1 MADARGR
8 AVAYRLVKAR
18 RLLECFGVSCHDVK
32 ADSGGLY
39 MSCSVKVAGDLI
51 RFKFPMNRLGYR
63 FIRELERLDRLC
75 FEGSVNPEDVR
86 ILFATLSVPEVIYK
100 HRSRLRRATGLIK
113 DPKLQ
118 RWIIWRRITSPLRME
133 KSKIKGGV

>member
-1 MADARGR
+1 VTDVRGR

-18 RLLECFGVSCHDVK
+18 RLLECFGVSCHDMK
-32 ADSGGLY
+32 ADDKGVY

-51 RFKFPMNRLGYR
+51 RFRFPMNRLGYR

-75 FEGSVNPEDVR
+75 FEGNVNPEDVK
-86 ILFATLSVPEVIYK
+86 ILFATLSVPEVIYR

-113 DPKLQ
+113 DEKL
-118 RWIIWRRITSPLRME
+118 RKWVVWRRVTAPTRME
-133 KSKIKGGV
+133 RRQVKA